1 MIATGRAPLEFAAVA
16 ALCTLMFVPIGTL
29 VVRAVIPKPLP
40 RLVQWGLAAGIG
52 YAVCPVVVTALGAA
66 RLLSLYLPL
75 CLLALVVALARRR
88 ASAHRTTERDHAIAG
103 IEPTFVLLAIVSL
116 SAVAVIPLMT
126 PLKEVAAGHFRH
138 YAYVDDFYHLALVQ
152 GLVRDIPLADWPSLS
167 GMRPAFYTVYHHTL
181 LAAVARF
188 AHVPSLEVVVVYA
201 RLIGVVMT
209 TWLAYGIGL
218 TLTRSP
224 WGGLIAAALQHLVLV
239 PNIYDRNLWLAGQA
253 MVFHPNFYQLHFYSL
268 RYASHSI
275 SGDVL
280 TLTAMLAVAIALADD
295 DHRRRI
301 GALTLA
307 GATAALL
314 LQTRGQFALVV
325 LPMVGLVQCVSGLR
339 HRRWAYL
346 VPVSVTLAVVAAI
359 TLSVRTPGS
368 RADLMISYGVFGASA
383 ARDGFLPTVVREG
396 IARFPVLVQPFLG
409 VTALVGLRFVGAN
422 VVALVCWA
430 WWTGV
435 WRGPARPFAW
445 FLLGM
450 IVTGSAAS
458 LFVEQRGLPG
468 NIGINVL
475 SGLRMPVLMLAVVPL
490 FALGQRF
497 MAWRCWRRPGLLL
510 ILVLVAATA
519 VTTRGANAALKDQS
533 PRAYDISA
541 EEFAAYRWVTAHSA
555 PDTIVAAHPD
565 HRVNERGEMIRSSNL
580 LSAMTDRPVYVQR
593 IAGFTYAE
601 GRRRAAIL
609 RDFFSAPSAAEACAI
624 STRERLDL
632 VLEWPSEPMASAS
645 SGRSCLTLVYPGTPR
660 VYQVRPL
667 DAP

>member
-1 MIATGRAPLEFAAVA
+1 MLEFAAVS
-16 ALCTLMFVPIGTL
+16 ALCALMFMPMGT
-29 VVRAVIPKPLP
+29 VIVRALIPEPSSG
-40 RLVQWGLAAGIG
+40 VVHWGLAAGVG
-52 YAVCPVVVTALGAA
+52 YAVCPLVVTTLGAV
-66 RLLSLYLPL
+66 RLLSFYLPL
-75 CLLALVVALARRR
+75 CLLVLIIAVVLTIRHASARRIGGNNQ
-88 ASAHRTTERDHAIAG
+88 AIAE
-103 IEPTFVLLAIVSL
+103 IEPTFVLLTIVSL

-126 PLKEVAAGHFRH
+126 PLKELAPGQFRH
-138 YAYVDDFYHLALVQ
+138 YAYVDEFYHLALVQ

-167 GMRPAFYTVYHHTL
+167 GMRPEFYTVYHHTV
-181 LAAVARF
+181 LAAIARI
-188 AHVPSLEVVVVYA
+188 AHVPSLDVVVVYA

-209 TWLAYGIGL
+209 TVLAYGIGDAL
-218 TLTRSP
+218 TGSR
-224 WGGLIAAALQHLVLV
+224 WAGLMAASLPNLVLV

-280 TLTAMLAVAIALADD
+280 TLTAMLAVAIALAAD

-325 LPMVGLVQCVSGLR
+325 LPMVGLVQCVTGFR
-339 HRRWAYL
+339 QRRWAYL
-346 VPVSVTLAVVAAI
+346 IPVSVTLAVVAAI

-396 IARFPVLVQPFLG
+396 IARFPALMQPLLG
-409 VTALVGLRFVGAN
+409 VSALVGLRFVGAN
-422 VVALVCWA
+422 VVALLLWA

-435 WRGPARPFAW
+435 FRGPARPFAL
-445 FLLGM
+445 FLLGV
-450 IVTGSAAS
+450 IVTGWAAS

-475 SGLRMPVLMLAVVPL
+475 SGLRMPVLMLAAIPL
-490 FALGQRF
+490 FALIQRF
-497 MAWRCWRRPGLLL
+497 TAWRRWRRPGLLL
-510 ILVLVAATA
+510 ILALVAATA

-533 PRAYDISA
+533 PRAYDITA
-541 EEFAAYRWVTAHSA
+541 DEFATYRWVTAHST
-555 PDTIVAAHPD
+555 PETIVAAHPD

-601 GRRRAAIL
+601 GQRRAAIL
-609 RDFFSAPSAAEACAI
+609 RDFFSASSGAEACAI
-624 STRERLDL
+624 TARERFDL
-632 VLEWPSEPMASAS
+632 VLEWPSEPLTSPE
-645 SGRSCLTLVYPGTPR
+645 RPCLTLVYSGIPR